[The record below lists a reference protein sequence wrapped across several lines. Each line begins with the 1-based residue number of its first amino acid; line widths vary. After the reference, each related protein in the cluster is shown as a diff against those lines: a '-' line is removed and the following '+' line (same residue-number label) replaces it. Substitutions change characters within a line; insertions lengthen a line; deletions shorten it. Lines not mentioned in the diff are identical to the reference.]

1 MPVFSDEVPIF
12 ESLVMA
18 LIDVSVKG
26 LATAV
31 NLLTVFLDGFI
42 INDSKW
48 RYRELL
54 NNRPFIEALHKS
66 TMEYVGWW

>member
-54 NNRPFIEALHKS
+54 NNRPVIEALHKS
-66 TMEYVGWW
+66 TMEYVGG